1 MVEQDVTQYVT
12 SITNSRITWTQAV
25 DVCQQVNNQSNA
37 RIMFSCSWLVVNMY
51 LILKSFGLLRIVLG
65 QSCSSGSCALLVFV

>member
-37 RIMFSCSWLVVNMY
+37 RIMLSCSWLVVNMY

-65 QSCSSGSCALLVFV
+65 KSCSSGSRALLVFV